1 MKRRI
6 TIYLDVELAEKLK
19 DKQANLVQKSKH
31 AVSFSQVLNEAL
43 RESFS

>member
-1 MKRRI
+1 MKRRV

-19 DKQANLVQKSKH
+19 EKQANLLQKSKH
-31 AVSFSQVLNEAL
+31 TVSFSQVLNEIL